1 MGKPWENDDF
11 IRILM
16 VMLMFGDLDLEK
28 NMGLRREMQG
38 TTWEHKG
45 HGLRMRCW
53 WNPLMD
59 YDRDSET

>member
-1 MGKPWENDDF
+1 
-11 IRILM
+11 
-16 VMLMFGDLDLEK
+16 MFGDLDLEK

-59 YDRDSET
+59 YDWDSET